1 MTPHQDL
8 WIAIVQNAD
17 SASLFED
24 LDAALQSGSSEKR
37 AAMLRQ
43 ITDLFLSGADRLNET
58 QIAVFDRVLV
68 QLIEKT
74 EARALGEISERLAPA
89 ARALIDLAL
98 NRARYNGARFSESS
112 LAALLRHR
120 EARSSNA

>member
-1 MTPHQDL
+1 
-8 WIAIVQNAD
+8 VQNAD
-17 SASLFED
+17 SASLFEN

-43 ITDLFLSGADRLNET
+43 ITDLLLSGADRLNET
-58 QIAVFDRVLV
+58 QIVVFDRVLA
-68 QLIEKT
+68 QLIEKI
-74 EARALGEISERLAPA
+74 EARTLAEISERLAPA

-98 NRARYNGARFSESS
+98 NRARYSGARFSERS

-120 EARSSNA
+120 EVSARDA